1 MHDSVARFVSF
12 EILSTKVK
20 SKRLDRGAGI
30 LQNTRGEQ
38 KANIV
43 LGSHYPVM
51 RSNLATLRSDVE
63 LSLAGRVVSPF
74 GYRDRKSVET
84 VLTGIPE
91 IDALAGGF
99 PRGALTEICGPPCSG
114 RTTVLLSALASRTA
128 EAEVCAL
135 IDARDSF
142 DPRSAEAA
150 GVELQQL
157 LWVRCRSLDQS
168 LRAADLLIQ
177 GGGFGFIALDL
188 SDVAPETVRHVPL
201 NAWFRFRRAVEDT
214 STVLLVLEQE
224 SNAKTC
230 ASLVLRMSMKAAMWS
245 GRAESDVHDKTAV
258 INHAGISRHSQLLA
272 HECLGQKFLARGCLP
287 HARLLDGSDVQA
299 EMLHTRMQ
307 SINFRQTQ
315 NGPVSIERHFGGRDL
330 TDHSDDNIQSFATQS
345 IWSYLQALPVEA
357 KARLK

>member
-1 MHDSVARFVSF
+1 
-12 EILSTKVK
+12 
-20 SKRLDRGAGI
+20 
-30 LQNTRGEQ
+30 
-38 KANIV
+38 
-43 LGSHYPVM
+43 M

-74 GYRDRKSVET
+74 GYRDRKNVET

-91 IDALAGGF
+91 IDSLAGGF

-142 DPRSAEAA
+142 DPRSAKAA

-230 ASLVLRMSMKAAMWS
+230 ASLVLRMSMKAAKWS
-245 GRAESDVHDKTAV
+245 GTAGSNV
-258 INHAGISRHSQLLA
+258 KDETAGISRHSHKRLT
-272 HECLGQKFLARGCLP
+272 HGCLP

-307 SINFRQTQ
+307 SINFQQTQ
-315 NGPVSIERHFGGRDL
+315 NGPVSIERRFAERDFANDSRDFERSH
-330 TDHSDDNIQSFATQS
+330 TQSFAAQS
-345 IWSYLQALPVEA
+345 IWSYLHAHACGSET
-357 KARLK
+357 

>member
-1 MHDSVARFVSF
+1 
-12 EILSTKVK
+12 
-20 SKRLDRGAGI
+20 
-30 LQNTRGEQ
+30 
-38 KANIV
+38 
-43 LGSHYPVM
+43 M

-84 VLTGIPE
+84 VLTGIRE

-142 DPRSAEAA
+142 DPRGAEAA

-157 LWVRCRSLDQS
+157 LWVRCRGLDQS
-168 LRAADLLIQ
+168 LRAADLVIQ

-230 ASLVLRMSMKAAMWS
+230 ASLVLRMSMKAAKWS
-245 GRAESDVHDKTAV
+245 GVAESNVNDNTAE
-258 INHAGISRHSQLLA
+258 INTSGISRHLHGDLPHGRLQHA
-272 HECLGQKFLARGCLP
+272 CLP

-299 EMLHTRMQ
+299 EMLHTRIQ
-307 SINFRQTQ
+307 SINFQQKQ
-315 NGPVSIERHFGGRDL
+315 NGFKQAQNEPVSIERHFAGRDFAN
-330 TDHSDDNIQSFATQS
+330 HSDGFERSTTQSFAAQS
-345 IWSYLQALPVEA
+345 VWSYLHDLPVEA
-357 KARLK
+357 KVKLK

>member
-1 MHDSVARFVSF
+1 
-12 EILSTKVK
+12 
-20 SKRLDRGAGI
+20 
-30 LQNTRGEQ
+30 
-38 KANIV
+38 
-43 LGSHYPVM
+43 M

-150 GVELQQL
+150 GVELRQL
-157 LWVRCRSLDQS
+157 LWVRCRSLEQS
-168 LRAADLLIQ
+168 LHAADLVIQ

-230 ASLVLRMSMKAAMWS
+230 ASLVLRMSMKVAKWS
-245 GRAESDVHDKTAV
+245 GAGESDVNDNIAQIKGT
-258 INHAGISRHSQLLA
+258 GISQHS
-272 HECLGQKFLARGCLP
+272 HECLAHACLP

-307 SINFRQTQ
+307 SINFKGFQQAQ
-315 NGPVSIERHFGGRDL
+315 NGPVSIEKHFAGRDFANNRDGFERS
-330 TDHSDDNIQSFATQS
+330 TTQSFAAQS
-345 IWSYLQALPVEA
+345 MWSYLHTLPVEA
-357 KARLK
+357 KLK

>member
-1 MHDSVARFVSF
+1 MHSETVT
-12 EILSTKVK
+12 TKK
-20 SKRLDRGAGI
+20 SKRLDRGTGI
-30 LQNTRGEQ
+30 LQNTLGEQ

-43 LGSHYPVM
+43 FLGLEYSAM

-99 PRGALTEICGPPCSG
+99 PRGALTELCGPPCSG

-188 SDVAPETVRHVPL
+188 SDLAPETVRHVPL

-230 ASLVLRMSMKAAMWS
+230 ASLVLRMSMKAAKWS
-245 GRAESDVHDKTAV
+245 DGMENKV
-258 INHAGISRHSQLLA
+258 NHSAAGISQHSQLLT
-272 HECLGQKFLARGCLP
+272 HKFLAQGGLPQDCLP
-287 HARLLDGSDVQA
+287 HARLLDGTDVQA
-299 EMLHTRMQ
+299 EMLHTRVQ
-307 SINFRQTQ
+307 SINFQQTKNGFQRAQ
-315 NGPVSIERHFGGRDL
+315 NGPVSIERHFAGHNS
-330 TDHSDDNIQSFATQS
+330 TNHSDENIQSFATQS
-345 IWSYLQALPVEA
+345 IWSYLHAMPVEA
-357 KARLK
+357 KLK

>member
-1 MHDSVARFVSF
+1 
-12 EILSTKVK
+12 
-20 SKRLDRGAGI
+20 
-30 LQNTRGEQ
+30 
-38 KANIV
+38 
-43 LGSHYPVM
+43 
-51 RSNLATLRSDVE
+51 
-63 LSLAGRVVSPF
+63 VVSPF

-150 GVELQQL
+150 GVELRQL
-157 LWVRCRSLDQS
+157 LWVRCRGLDQS
-168 LRAADLLIQ
+168 LRAADLVIQ

-201 NAWFRFRRAVEDT
+201 NAWFRFRRGVEDT

-230 ASLVLRMSMKAAMWS
+230 ASLVLRMSMKAAKWS
-245 GRAESDVHDKTAV
+245 STGESNVENKTAG
-258 INHAGISRHSQLLA
+258 IKTTEISRHSRGSLA
-272 HECLGQKFLARGCLP
+272 QEVLAKGCLTHACLS

-307 SINFRQTQ
+307 SVNFQPMQNEFRQAQ
-315 NGPVSIERHFGGRDL
+315 NGPVSIVRHFAGRDL
-330 TDHSDDNIQSFATQS
+330 TNSSDGFERSNTQSFSAQS
-345 IWSYLQALPVEA
+345 VWSYLHDLPVEA
-357 KARLK
+357 KLK